1 MEHRK
6 RRFFTRFSRLSRGAA
21 IAYPLALLALSAA
34 LLWIGERH
42 WLTAWLLYV
51 PRVVFAA
58 PLLLITP
65 ALLLAGAKKLLWTQ
79 IVALLLTVGPLMGLV
94 LPWPTRAAGGPTL
107 ELLSYN
113 VDTAHAGAD
122 KVLRVVDHVDP
133 DLVMLQEAPWHGP
146 LHDGLRARF
155 PYFDSTSQFILASRY
170 PILERTAPKAAAM
183 DVGPYQGLHR
193 FMRYVV
199 DSPLGKLAVYNLHP
213 VSPRGKLGVERARR
227 ILKRRP
233 TPRQDGNGDPE
244 VNLATNAAMREAQ
257 IAEAAALA
265 QNERY
270 PVLLAGDTNLPGLS
284 AALHRHLG
292 RYEDGFNAAGS
303 GFGYTFPARRP
314 FLRLDRILVGS
325 PLGFGRFRHGCP
337 GASDHCWVSA
347 QLFRRR

>member
-6 RRFFTRFSRLSRGAA
+6 GRFFAHFSRLSRGAA
-21 IAYPLALLALSAA
+21 VAYPLALLAVSAA
-34 LLWIGERH
+34 LLCIGERY

-51 PRVVFAA
+51 PRAVFAA

-79 IVALLLTVGPLMGLV
+79 VVALLLTVGPLMGLA

-113 VDTAHAGAD
+113 VDTAYAGAD
-122 KVLRVVDHVDP
+122 KVLGVVDQVEP
-133 DLVMLQEAPWHGP
+133 DLVMFQESPWHGP
-146 LHDGLRARF
+146 LHAGLRARF
-155 PYFDSTSQFILASRY
+155 PYFDSTTQFMLASRY
-170 PILERTAPKAAAM
+170 PILERTAPNEPTMAG
-183 DVGPYQGLHR
+183 GPYLHR

-227 ILKRRP
+227 LLKGRP
-233 TPRQDGNGDPE
+233 GRDPNGDPE
-244 VNLATNAAMREAQ
+244 VSLAANAAMREAQ
-257 IAEAAALA
+257 IAAAAA
-265 QNERY
+265 QARNERY
-270 PVLLAGDTNLPGLS
+270 PVVLAGDTNLPGLS
-284 AALHRHLG
+284 AALRRHLG
-292 RYEDGFNAAGS
+292 MYEDGFNAAGS

-314 FLRLDRILVGS
+314 FLRLDRILVGP
-325 PLGFGRFRHGCP
+325 PLGFGRFRRGCP
-337 GASDHCWVSA
+337 DASDHCWVSA

>member
-6 RRFFTRFSRLSRGAA
+6 GRFFARFSRLIRGAA
-21 IAYPLALLALSAA
+21 FAYPLALLTLSAA
-34 LLWIGERH
+34 LLFIGERC

-58 PLLLITP
+58 PLLLFTP
-65 ALLLAGAKKLLWTQ
+65 ALLLIGATKVLWTQ
-79 IVALLLTVGPLMGLV
+79 LVALLLTLGPLMGLV
-94 LPWPTRAAGGPTL
+94 LPWPTRAAHGPTF

-113 VDTAHAGAD
+113 VNTAYGGAD
-122 KVLRVVDHVDP
+122 KVLRVVDQVAP
-133 DLVMLQEAPWHGP
+133 DLVMFQESPWHGP

-155 PYFDSTSQFILASRY
+155 PHFDSTTQFILASRY
-170 PILERTAPKAAAM
+170 PILERTAPQDSSAAG
-183 DVGPYQGLHR
+183 GPHLHR

-213 VSPRGKLGVERARR
+213 VSPRGKLGVERARGL
-227 ILKRRP
+227 LKGTRL
-233 TPRQDGNGDPE
+233 PE
-244 VNLATNAAMREAQ
+244 ADRAPEENLAMNAALREAQ

-265 QNERY
+265 RNERY
-270 PVLLAGDTNLPGLS
+270 PLLLAGDTNLPGLS

-292 RYEDGFNAAGS
+292 IYDDGFNAAGS

-314 FLRLDRILVGS
+314 FLRLDRILVGP
-325 PLGFGRFRHGCP
+325 PLGFGRFRHGCSD
-337 GASDHCWVSA
+337 ASDHCWVSA

>member
-6 RRFFTRFSRLSRGAA
+6 LRFFSRFSRLCRGAA
-21 IAYPLALLALSAA
+21 IVYPLALLALSAA
-34 LLWIGERH
+34 LLYVGERY

-65 ALLLAGAKKLLWTQ
+65 ALLLTGAKNLLWTQ
-79 IVALLLTVGPLMGLV
+79 VVALLLTLGPLMGLV

-113 VDTAHAGAD
+113 VNTAYAGAD
-122 KVLRVVDHVDP
+122 EVLRVVDQIEP
-133 DLVMLQEAPWHGP
+133 DLVMFQESPWDGP

-155 PYFDSTSQFILASRY
+155 PYFDSTTQFMLASRH
-170 PILERTAPKAAAM
+170 PILERTAPKPPGTEG
-183 DVGPYQGLHR
+183 GPYLHR

-199 DSPLGKLAVYNLHP
+199 DSPLGRLAVYNLHP

-227 ILKRRP
+227 ILKGSPRP
-233 TPRQDGNGDPE
+233 DRNGDPE
-244 VNLATNAAMREAQ
+244 ESLTTNAAMREAQ

-265 QNERY
+265 RTEHH

-292 RYEDGFNAAGS
+292 IYDDGFNAAGS

-314 FLRLDRILVGS
+314 FLRLDRILVGP
-325 PLGFGRFRHGCP
+325 PLAFGRFRRGCP
-337 GASDHCWVSA
+337 AASDHCWVAA